1 LEGATVPPEQR
12 NESLAA
18 SPSRPLTHQERV
30 AANFPLDS
38 IEHDVALYHDH
49 LEDGLG
55 EVPEHIRKHVL
66 VLTRS
71 ETEDYKTYIE
81 RVRTSG
87 DPVAIAVKLAD
98 ARDNLSRCWGANDG
112 YLNPNLARRYE
123 YVIEQLG
130 GSDV

>member
-1 LEGATVPPEQR
+1 MALDLHNGGEAHTFRNGSEFQSDPVP
-12 NESLAA
+12 
-18 SPSRPLTHQERV
+18 
-30 AANFPLDS
+30 NFPLDS

-55 EVPEHIRKHVL
+55 AVPEHVRSHVEL
-66 VLTRS
+66 LTRHQN
-71 ETEDYKTYIE
+71 EPYKTYIE
-81 RVRTSG
+81 RIVQSG
-87 DPVAIAVKLAD
+87 DAVAVAVKLAD

-130 GSDV
+130 DTTE